1 MAHKMSWRTLLG
13 GVPKSDP
20 PQSSALDQ
28 ILNADNVVPFK
39 RMSLDEL
46 EQRGRELQNSVV
58 DAGIEV
64 ERAVTRYNTTRAD
77 LEEWRAQFLERLK
90 ESGVKGEFPLQFPE
104 ADLMD
109 GEPDESV

>member
-13 GVPKSDP
+13 GVPQSNP
-20 PQSSALDQ
+20 PEIPA
-28 ILNADNVVPFK
+28 AENVVPFR

-46 EQRGRELQNSVV
+46 EIRGRELQNSVV

-64 ERAVTRYNTTRAD
+64 ERAVTRYNTARAD

-109 GEPDESV
+109 GEPDES